1 MEIRR
6 YTPDDAQ
13 RWNQFV
19 AESKNGTFLFD
30 RRYMDYHS
38 DRFQDHSLM
47 VFRRGKLYALLPGN
61 VDGDTFFSH
70 QGLTYGGLIMNEK
83 ATTADVIQVFKS
95 LNDLLRSEGLR
106 RVVYKPTPWIYH
118 QQPSEEDLYAIVE
131 VCGAT
136 FTRSISS
143 AISREHPNQWYRIRQ
158 CGARSARKYGISIEE
173 SADYRPFWQILAANL
188 KTRYGLNPVH
198 TVEEMELLHGRMPE
212 NIRLFVAKD
221 GEEVVGG
228 TVLYITERVVHSQ
241 YIAASPRGK
250 QLHALDFLFS
260 EVIDESLKHHAFF
273 DFGIS
278 TEKHGTYLNEQ
289 LIYQKEGFG
298 GRGICYDWYE
308 WTL

>member
-61 VDGDTFFSH
+61 VDTFFSH

-83 ATTADVIQVFKS
+83 ATAADVIQVFKS

-143 AISREHPNQWYRIRQ
+143 AICRAADSWVNSFSDLIR
-158 CGARSARKYGISIEE
+158 
-173 SADYRPFWQILAANL
+173 
-188 KTRYGLNPVH
+188 
-198 TVEEMELLHGRMPE
+198 
-212 NIRLFVAKD
+212 
-221 GEEVVGG
+221 
-228 TVLYITERVVHSQ
+228 
-241 YIAASPRGK
+241 
-250 QLHALDFLFS
+250 
-260 EVIDESLKHHAFF
+260 
-273 DFGIS
+273 
-278 TEKHGTYLNEQ
+278 
-289 LIYQKEGFG
+289 
-298 GRGICYDWYE
+298 
-308 WTL
+308 

>member
-19 AESKNGTFLFD
+19 AESKNGTFLLD

-38 DRFQDHSLM
+38 DRFHDHSLM
-47 VFRRGKLYALLPGN
+47 VFRRGKLYALLPSN

-83 ATTADVIQVFKS
+83 ATAADVIQVFKS

-131 VCGAT
+131 VCGAK

-143 AISREHPNQWYRIRQ
+143 AISREHSNQWYRIRQ
-158 CGARSARKYGISIEE
+158 CGARSARKSGIRIEE
-173 SADYRPFWQILAANL
+173 SADYRPFWQILTANL
-188 KTRYGLNPVH
+188 QTRYGLIPVH

-250 QLHALDFLFS
+250 QLHALDLLFS
-260 EVIDESLKHHAFF
+260 EVIDESLKQHAFF